1 MSEFSESQKRVLGLT
16 TEHLLHYDEGGSQF
30 LLESQTLDAYKKLK
44 VAAQSAGFDLCL
56 ISAYRGYDRQKV
68 IWEGKLD
75 GARKVHD
82 DDGKTIDLNQLS
94 DEQKIAAIIRFSAI
108 PGLSRHHLGTDIDIY
123 DANVMS
129 KDAVLLEPFE
139 VEAGGPFAPMHEW
152 LDEQINNN
160 NAFGFYRPFKERSQ
174 TVAPERWHL
183 SFRQEAEKLLKH
195 LSPSLLES
203 LWETR
208 PLKLNERL
216 IAESGRYYQ
225 FFTQ

>member
-30 LLESQTLDAYKKLK
+30 LLEPQTFEAYQKLK
-44 VAAQSAGFDLCL
+44 AAAQRAGFDLSL
-56 ISAYRGYDRQKV
+56 VSAYRSYDRQKA

-75 GARKVHD
+75 GIRKVHD
-82 DDGKTIDLNQLS
+82 DKGVAIDLNQFS

-123 DANVMS
+123 DANAMN
-129 KDAVLLEPFE
+129 KDAVMLEPFE

-160 NAFGFYRPFKERSQ
+160 NAFGFYRPFNEGSQ

-195 LSPSLLES
+195 LSPSLLER
-203 LWETR
+203 LWQKY
-208 PLKLNERL
+208 PLKMKERL
-216 IAESGRYYQ
+216 SAESGKYYQ